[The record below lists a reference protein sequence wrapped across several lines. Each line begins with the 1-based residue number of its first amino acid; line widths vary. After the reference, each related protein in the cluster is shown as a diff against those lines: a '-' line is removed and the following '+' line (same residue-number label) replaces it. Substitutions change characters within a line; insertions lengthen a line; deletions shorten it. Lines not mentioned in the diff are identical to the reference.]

1 MHGVLRRDQL
11 RGHSVLLA
19 ALQWVSVTVL
29 LRAAGRIAATASR
42 GSSSS
47 SKDPI
52 TAFDRHGD
60 DLVACAK
67 LHSMVYSLQAFADRV
82 QRWRE
87 PSAGADGSTV
97 SSATQA
103 VVHKLCSLFGI
114 NQLLTAAAQVPGR
127 ARRQSSRSIA
137 ATHSLQRNPH
147 SHPIPTSGHMHPAH
161 HSWLQLERAA
171 LCDELRPEMCALVD
185 SFAHSDWVLNS
196 ALGCADGRVY
206 DRYLGAIRSA
216 PAHFGTPKLW
226 APVLGSTLASA
237 GAPPPTQLLRSK
249 L

>member
-1 MHGVLRRDQL
+1 MPPSAAYIARLAPHVHSDGLMHGVLRRDQL

-127 ARRQSSRSIA
+127 ARRQSSRSIG
-137 ATHSLQRNPH
+137 ATHSLQRNPP
-147 SHPIPTSGHMHPAH
+147 SHP
-161 HSWLQLERAA
+161 
-171 LCDELRPEMCALVD
+171 
-185 SFAHSDWVLNS
+185 N
-196 ALGCADGRVY
+196 
-206 DRYLGAIRSA
+206 IRSHA
-216 PAHFGTPKLW
+216 PS
-226 APVLGSTLASA
+226 APLVASTRACC
-237 GAPPPTQLLRSK
+237 PVR
-249 L
+249 